1 MAVRMNPGLVDDLA
15 RYGADDVTKCF
26 QCGNCSAACPFS
38 QDPFI
43 FPRKPMRYLQMG
55 LEERL
60 RSSLEPWL
68 CYYCGECSVE
78 CPRGAEPG
86 ETMMSMRRWLTAQ
99 YDFTG
104 LSRLFYRSWK
114 AELLAILLVS
124 LITGAGFLT
133 FGFLRGG
140 GDLSV
145 YDGPGAFLP
154 AGAVHVFDWTMGG
167 ALLALLLVNC
177 LRMWRFTMG
186 GERRPRVPAGAYL
199 RHLLLLP
206 WHFFTQKR
214 YAECGEKR
222 PWATH
227 LVLMLSY
234 VTILVLVMFFLRD
247 LQFGPEI
254 RWSVHALGYVA
265 SIGLITTASLAIRG
279 RLKKDAPYH
288 KHSHESD
295 WAFLVLLVFVASTGV
310 VQHVL
315 HRAGLPTA
323 ANVAYLVHLM
333 GVVPMLVVEV
343 PFSKWSH
350 LAYRP
355 LAMYFARL
363 QAEALAARAGR
374 PAPEPKPQLAT

>member
-15 RYGADDVTKCF
+15 RYGAEDVTKCF

-124 LITGAGFLT
+124 LITGAGFLA

-186 GERRPRVPAGAYL
+186 DERRPRVPAGAYL

-214 YAECGEKR
+214 YAECGKKR

-247 LQFGPEI
+247 LQSGPEI

-323 ANVAYLVHLM
+323 ANIAYLVHLM